1 VTAARQHLIQFNNSF
16 IIIRHQ
22 AVVTHNYDQAVVKA
36 QKKGQQKDLPLNLLV
51 PGLLRCRL
59 IAPRYSS
66 YPFLILSCQRDLLSP
81 SSNPIVLRIPSA
93 QSSVISLPVS
103 VASCQP
109 ARTRYLSL
117 GCQRCNAARS
127 PTSHCQLNVESY
139 SHFKWD
145 NGETAARPKRLAGP
159 GRKSRKCISVETIAI
174 TEKFCR

>member
-139 SHFKWD
+139 SHFK
-145 NGETAARPKRLAGP
+145 
-159 GRKSRKCISVETIAI
+159 
-174 TEKFCR
+174 